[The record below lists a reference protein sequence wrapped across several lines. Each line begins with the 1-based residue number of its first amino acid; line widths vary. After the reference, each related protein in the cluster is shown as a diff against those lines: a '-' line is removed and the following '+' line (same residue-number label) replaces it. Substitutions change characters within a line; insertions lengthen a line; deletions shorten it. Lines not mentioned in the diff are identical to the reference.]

1 MPLSAEELEQP
12 YFVPTSENVSQILA
26 ELRAAEADR
35 EPIPTTQPLPPEQ
48 PKLELTLED
57 VEK

>member
-1 MPLSAEELEQP
+1 MPLSATELEKP

-35 EPIPTTQPLPPEQ
+35 EPIPTTQPLPLEQ
-48 PKLELTLED
+48 PEPNLTLED